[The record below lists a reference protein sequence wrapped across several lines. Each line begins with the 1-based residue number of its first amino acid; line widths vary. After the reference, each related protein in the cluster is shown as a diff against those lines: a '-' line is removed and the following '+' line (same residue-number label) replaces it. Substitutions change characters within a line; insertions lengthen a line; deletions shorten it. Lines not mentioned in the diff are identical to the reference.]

1 MKWADSAQFT
11 STNPPSNAQGGRSSG
26 FVPPIRMHEVLQ
38 GNARNHK
45 VLVHMPWLPSN
56 IEENTEWQ
64 VCSGRIGGDLTDVS
78 RRAARRFAEHDAQV
92 AIVIEA
98 IEAWTKTGTDEVWR
112 VRPTALR
119 RRFNIRHVLHGAV
132 DRALECAPWATADRR
147 RDGVVTAWSFMPRGR
162 AAQPL
167 RALVTGLPDAEG
179 AAGPKG
185 RRSADGRA
193 QLTGLTNAQ
202 REAAM
207 AVVTL
212 IERGGAAVG
221 LDASDGPTVLATA
234 DFPALVARLSDAA
247 AAEKARARGTR
258 WSPETNSMRPKLVSA
273 ATNLRHLAATYG
285 LSAVR
290 APADTLPM
298 AIAPELRPLF
308 VTLRRKLDARTQ
320 HAGLHSGTKLRV
332 TVGLRVLGRLLTRRG
347 WHAPAQVDTDQLR
360 SDVLDACRR
369 GLLSESHLAAV
380 RFVWLRLHT
389 LYGTAPLASRRPEA
403 ALFSDALV
411 TQAINARP
419 TVCAVVLPSES
430 PYILE
435 QGPTLLDGAYGLR
448 RVLEFLTV
456 SPDVLGARPDLP
468 GTRFGVKA
476 VRRYADVRSTEAMLA
491 LFRAPGDEIRD
502 AAPLA
507 DATVKGYAMYVRR
520 VAQALHRRGELD
532 VSIAACLTVATVTT
546 VAAAEGWI
554 TTDDRST
561 RTLSSHGYEIIEALL
576 AVAWAA
582 AQLATHDGD
591 EPVARA
597 FLDHRQLLWKWRRKL
612 SKSQS
617 GDDIHA
623 QKLKQ
628 VVEIDRIWRGTD
640 HVAGYVKLGF
650 VRDCIIGR
658 IEHRAGCRLDEQ
670 VTWLYQHRGAAW
682 ASISWAIA
690 VRNAALVH
698 FLRYAPL
705 RSRELVRVTRTMLR
719 ASRHG
724 VPCDVWTPDAT
735 VEICV
740 PAAIMKSN
748 RPREGTFASESD
760 APDQEARFIRAL
772 WALLLMPGGA
782 CDILGGQRGE
792 LFPSS
797 GASSQLYAASLS
809 MAFRSEVTRY
819 ADRLGIDVH
828 ALRASYG
835 ASGLHAIR
843 ALVGRYL
850 AHDLGN
856 VTQAMVMLHHA
867 SVEFTVKRY
876 VGNTARTTRMIMPN

>member
-1 MKWADSAQFT
+1 
-11 STNPPSNAQGGRSSG
+11 
-26 FVPPIRMHEVLQ
+26 MHEVLQ
-38 GNARNHK
+38 GNARIHTL
-45 VLVHMPWLPSN
+45 LVPMPWLPSN
-56 IEENTEWQ
+56 LQENTEWQ
-64 VCSGRIGGDLTDVS
+64 VCSMPNGGERADVAS
-78 RRAARRFAEHDAQV
+78 RTARRTAEHDAQV
-92 AIVIEA
+92 AVVMDA
-98 IEAWTKTGTDEVWR
+98 IEAWAATSTDELWR

-132 DRALECAPWATADRR
+132 DSALERAPWATADRR
-147 RDGVVTAWSFMPRGR
+147 RDGVVAAWSFAPRER

-167 RALVTGLPDAEG
+167 RALVSGLPDADG

-185 RRSADGRA
+185 RRSTDGRA
-193 QLTGLTNAQ
+193 QLTGLTSAQ

-212 IERGGAAVG
+212 IERRGAAVG
-221 LDASDGPTVLATA
+221 LDANDGPTVLARA
-234 DFPALVARLSDAA
+234 DLPVLVARLSDAA
-247 AAEKARARGTR
+247 AAEKVRARGAH
-258 WSPETNSMRPKLVSA
+258 WSPESNSMRPKLVSA
-273 ATNLRHLAATYG
+273 ATNLQHLAATYG

-298 AIAPELRPLF
+298 AIAPALRPLF
-308 VTLRRKLDARTQ
+308 ARLRRKLDARTQ
-320 HAGLHSGTKLRV
+320 DAGLHSGITMRISA
-332 TVGLRVLGRLLTRRG
+332 GLRVLGRLLTRRG
-347 WHAPAQVDTDQLR
+347 WHAAAQIDTAQLR
-360 SDVLDACRR
+360 SDVLDAHRR
-369 GLLSESHLAAV
+369 GLLNESQMAAV

-411 TQAINARP
+411 TQAIAARP
-419 TVCAVVLPSES
+419 TACAVVLPSES
-430 PYILE
+430 PYILA

-448 RVLEFLTV
+448 RVVEFLTV
-456 SPDVLGARPDLP
+456 SPDVLGTRLDLP
-468 GTRFGVKA
+468 SMRLGIKA
-476 VRRYADVRSTEAMLA
+476 VRKVAELRSTVDVLA
-491 LFRAPGDEIRD
+491 LFRAPNDEIRD

-520 VAQALHRRGELD
+520 VAQALHRRGEPN
-532 VSIAACLTVATVTT
+532 VSIAGCLTVAAVNT
-546 VAAAEGWI
+546 AAAAQGWI

-561 RTLSSHGYEIIEALL
+561 RTMSTHGYEVVEALL

-582 AQLATHDGD
+582 AQLATHDGA
-591 EPVARA
+591 ESVASA
-597 FLDHRQLLWKWRRKL
+597 FLDQRQLLWKWRRKL

-640 HVAGYVKLGF
+640 HVAGYVKLGS

-658 IEHRAGCRLDEQ
+658 IEHRAGCGLDEQ
-670 VTWLYQHRGAAW
+670 VAALAHHGRAPW
-682 ASISWAIA
+682 AHTSWAIA

-705 RSRELVRVTRTMLR
+705 RSRELVRVSSDMLR

-724 VPCDVWTPDAT
+724 APCDVWTPGAT

-748 RPREGTFASESD
+748 RPREGTFASEAD
-760 APDQEARFIRAL
+760 PADQEARFIRSL

-782 CDILGGQRGE
+782 CDILGAQRGE

-797 GASSQLYAASLS
+797 GASSQIQATGLS
-809 MAFRSEVTRY
+809 AAFRSELIRY

-828 ALRASYG
+828 ALRASFG